1 MTKSTTMMSIF
12 IMTLSLFKT
21 PSSGGLSR
29 FSIPLKSSAY
39 LLSPSMQ
46 SIANA

>member
-1 MTKSTTMMSIF
+1 MMIHF
-12 IMTLSLFKT
+12 IMTLSFFKA

-39 LLSPSMQ
+39 LL
-46 SIANA
+46 IAMHVVYR